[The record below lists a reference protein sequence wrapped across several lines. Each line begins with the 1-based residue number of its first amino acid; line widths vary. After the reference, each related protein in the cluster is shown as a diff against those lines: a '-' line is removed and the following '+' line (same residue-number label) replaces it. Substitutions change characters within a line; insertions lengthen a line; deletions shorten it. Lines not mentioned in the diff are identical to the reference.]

1 MTEKYLS
8 VMEESLEKKIQILT
22 KIQEYNQRQQEIL
35 QAQNVELEKF
45 DECVDRKDELIEELT
60 ALDSGFEAL
69 YENLSKEL
77 QGNREKYAQHIKRL
91 QDLVSDVMEQSVTIQ
106 AQEARNK
113 KLVEDYFRRERK
125 QIGQTRKNSQAAY
138 DYYKSMSQSNVAPPQ
153 FMDSKQ

>member
-69 YENLSKEL
+69 YENLSEEL
-77 QGNREKYAQHIKRL
+77 QGNLEKYAQHIKRL

-125 QIGQTRKNSQAAY
+125 QLGQTRKNSQAAY

>member
-1 MTEKYLS
+1 MTEKYLN

-22 KIQEYNQRQQEIL
+22 KIQEYNLRQQEIM
-35 QAQNVELEKF
+35 QAQDVEVEKF

-77 QGNREKYAQHIKRL
+77 QGNREKYAERIKRL
-91 QDLVSDVMEQSVTIQ
+91 QELVSDVMEQSVTIQ

-125 QIGQTRKNSQAAY
+125 QLSQTRKNSQAAY

>member
-35 QAQNVELEKF
+35 QAQSVELEKF

-91 QDLVSDVMEQSVTIQ
+91 QDLVSGVMEQSVTIQ

-125 QIGQTRKNSQAAY
+125 QLGQTRKNSQAAY
-138 DYYKSMSQSNVAPPQ
+138 DYYKSMSQSNVTPPQ

>member
-1 MTEKYLS
+1 
-8 VMEESLEKKIQILT
+8 MEESLEKKIQILT

-69 YENLSKEL
+69 YENLSEEL

-138 DYYKSMSQSNVAPPQ
+138 DYYKSMSQSNAAPPQ